1 MTNEENPLD
10 YFKNLTSD
18 PSDHIMS
25 LQDMEKVI
33 KFHEEELDVEDKR
46 VEGTDE
52 YPNYGDDFADMVYIA
67 RRLLDHVKT
76 QKQEIDRLTKERD
89 EARREVEAK
98 EKINA
103 TLTSSFDALRRERD
117 EARWEVCGF
126 HHLTGFLA
134 GDYAISRGWNYFNDE
149 RKWAGFPPSVTDFK
163 EFLKAHSDEDRKT
176 IERLREE
183 NRQLRENKNV

>member
-18 PSDHIMS
+18 SSDHIMS
-25 LQDMEKVI
+25 LQDMEKTI
-33 KFHEEELDVEDKR
+33 KFHEEELAAEDKR

-67 RRLLDHVKT
+67 RRLLDHVNT
-76 QKQEIDRLTKERD
+76 QKQEIEQ
-89 EARREVEAK
+89 
-98 EKINA
+98 
-103 TLTSSFDALRRERD
+103 LRAERD

-134 GDYAISRGWNYFNDE
+134 GDYAISRGWNYLNDE
-149 RKWAGFPPSVTDFK
+149 RKWSEFPPSVKKFD
-163 EFLKAHSDEDRKT
+163 EFLKAQSQLNIET
-176 IERLREE
+176 IDRLREE
-183 NRQLRENKNV
+183 RGVEIDYQSDR